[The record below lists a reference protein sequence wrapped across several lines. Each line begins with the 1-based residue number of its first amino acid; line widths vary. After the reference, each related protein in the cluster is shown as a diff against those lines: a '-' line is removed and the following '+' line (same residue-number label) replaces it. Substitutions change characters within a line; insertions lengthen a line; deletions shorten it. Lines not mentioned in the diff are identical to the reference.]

1 MKTFGLLLLIAA
13 IATAKKSPLEE
24 QLTDIFGAEGLERKC
39 SNAGDKARTCCFVCR
54 PDADQKPWEKTKQT
68 WTEVSATPGEGDV
81 TTNGWKYQTKEVG
94 GDKVDEYEVS
104 LPTEPT
110 VCNAILLPGAE
121 GEAKWVSDG
130 ATFFGMC
137 KAAAEAAA
145 DKAGCPEG
153 QIAFPSESARCSK
166 LTATEEG
173 VFGAQCSGADSNDG
187 KDDCS
192 KQNDELK
199 EVLKVSDQKDK
210 LVDFPDLAAPVEAD
224 TSAEA
229 DTTAEADA
237 APAAAY

>member
-68 WTEVSATPGEGDV
+68 WTEVSATGEGDV

-153 QIAFPSESARCSK
+153 QIAFPSESARCSQ

-210 LVDFPDLAAPVEAD
+210 LVDFPDLP
-224 TSAEA
+224 
-229 DTTAEADA
+229 TAEAEGDGEGT
-237 APAAAY
+237 APSAAY